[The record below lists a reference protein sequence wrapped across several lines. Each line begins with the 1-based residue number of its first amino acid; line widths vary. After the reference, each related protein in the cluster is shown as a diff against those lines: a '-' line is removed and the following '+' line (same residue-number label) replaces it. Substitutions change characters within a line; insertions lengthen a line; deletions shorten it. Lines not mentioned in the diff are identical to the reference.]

1 MIYTDHDILVKR
13 SDLLPVADE
22 GDDYILA
29 GGMVVSK
36 DMDPDELEL
45 IGLRYLS
52 AAEYIR
58 ARLAREAAQEAQE
71 WELEHAVPLA
81 RKMHDTFNK
90 YSDNW
95 RDSTDEDLWLR
106 NYRDGNHLVL
116 KWVATA
122 SAALKA
128 QEGTNVE

>member
-1 MIYTDHDILVKR
+1 MYTDHEILVKR

-22 GDDYILA
+22 GGNYILA

-36 DMDPDELEL
+36 DMDPNELEKTA
-45 IGLRYLS
+45 LRHLS
-52 AAEYIR
+52 AAMYFR
-58 ARLAREAAQEAQE
+58 DLAAAEAAKEAKE

-81 RKMHDTFNK
+81 RKMHDTFHN
-90 YSDNW
+90 YSDSY
-95 RDSTDEDLWLR
+95 RDNTDEDLWLR
-106 NYRDGNHLVL
+106 NYKERNHLVL

-128 QEGTNVE
+128 QEGSNE